1 MKDRTRARELAAE
14 FNKKGDPT
22 GWFEQLYQ
30 EGEAGKSIVPWAD
43 FRPNPHLLSFW
54 KDLPLETA
62 GKTALVIGC
71 GYGDE
76 AHQLATW
83 GFQTTA
89 FDISETVIRTAQK
102 RFPAQPNS
110 ASRNVNFLV
119 ADLLRPPP
127 AWQAHFD
134 FVLEIYTL
142 QTLPASLR
150 AAAIQI
156 IPQFLRP
163 GGHLLLIARARDISE
178 PEGQMPW
185 HLTREELSAFTT
197 LGLTELSFF
206 DYIDQEDP
214 DTRRFRIL
222 YQLPSLAP

>member
-14 FNKKGDPT
+14 FNKKGDPP

-43 FRPNPHLLSFW
+43 LRPNPHLLNFW
-54 KDLPLETA
+54 KESPLETA

-71 GYGDE
+71 GFGDE
-76 AHQLATW
+76 ADQLASW
-83 GFQTTA
+83 GFAATA
-89 FDISETVIRTAQK
+89 FDISETAIRAAKK
-102 RFPAQPNS
+102 RFPAQQAGAIPS
-110 ASRNVNFLV
+110 VNFLV
-119 ADLLRPPP
+119 ADLLHPPT

-134 FVLEIYTL
+134 FVLELYTL
-142 QTLPASLR
+142 QTLPAPLR

-163 GGHLLLIARARDISE
+163 GGHLLVIARARDISE
-178 PEGQMPW
+178 PEGLMPW
-185 HLTREELSAFTT
+185 HLTREELSAFTA
-197 LGLTELSFF
+197 LGLTELSFY
-206 DYIDQEDP
+206 DYMDPEDP

-222 YQLPSLAP
+222 YRRPA